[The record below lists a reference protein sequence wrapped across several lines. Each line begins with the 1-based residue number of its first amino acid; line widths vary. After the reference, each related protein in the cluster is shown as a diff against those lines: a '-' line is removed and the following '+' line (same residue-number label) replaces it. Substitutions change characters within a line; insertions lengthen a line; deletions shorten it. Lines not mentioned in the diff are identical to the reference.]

1 MSEYSEAEQMERAKG
16 WLKTNGIW
24 IIAGIA
30 IGAGGLGGYRWY
42 EERRNV
48 QAETAS
54 ARYEE
59 LVDAFSRKDNAR
71 GMTLLRTDEV
81 GAIQLATNGRVLLV
95 RTATGLQGSLTA
107 GPLQR
112 AWWPATP
119 LPSDPAS
126 RRSERAPRLQASPP
140 PT

>member
-30 IGAGGLGGYRWY
+30 IGAGGLGGWRWY
-42 EERRNV
+42 QERREA

-59 LVDAFSRKDNAR
+59 LVDAFTRSDKRAR
-71 GMTLLRTDEV
+71 HDAAR
-81 GAIQLATNGRVLLV
+81 
-95 RTATGLQGSLTA
+95 
-107 GPLQR
+107 
-112 AWWPATP
+112 
-119 LPSDPAS
+119 
-126 RRSERAPRLQASPP
+126 
-140 PT
+140 